1 MILNHRF
8 KPNFLRCR
16 KNALVK
22 NIGGYGFGAADDV
35 TRLKNKSFIF
45 IPTII
50 SPQKVKCFIGQFFC

>member
-35 TRLKNKSFIF
+35 THLK
-45 IPTII
+45 
-50 SPQKVKCFIGQFFC
+50 G